1 MRKFTIIASVI
12 AALALQSV
20 ANAGYRSTIGV
31 TVYRSTTSYAIG
43 SVSTARYYT
52 GDSSQYIGCS
62 SSSDTVSS
70 TYISCSARDASG
82 NYVYC
87 YTTSATDAARQA
99 VASVNNTSYIYFLV
113 NASGQC
119 TYITIGNY
127 SYYL

>member
-1 MRKFTIIASVI
+1 MRKFAIIGSVI

-20 ANAGYRSTIGV
+20 ANAGNRSTIAV
-31 TVYRSTTSYAIG
+31 IVYKSTTSYAIG

-52 GDSSQYIGCS
+52 SDSSQYIGCS

-70 TYISCSARDASG
+70 TYISCQARDASG
-82 NYVYC
+82 NYLYC
-87 YTTSATDAARQA
+87 YTSSAADAAREA
-99 VASVNNTSYIYFLV
+99 VASVNTTSYIYFLV

-119 TYITIGNY
+119 TYITVGNF